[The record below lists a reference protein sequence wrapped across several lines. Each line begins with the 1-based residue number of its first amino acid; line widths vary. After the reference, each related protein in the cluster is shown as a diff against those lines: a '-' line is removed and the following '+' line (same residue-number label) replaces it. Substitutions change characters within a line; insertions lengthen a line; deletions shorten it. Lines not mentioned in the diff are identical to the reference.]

1 MLLSNIKESSAGIDC
16 KFSYGITMLHAYLVK
31 TGL

>member
-16 KFSYGITMLHAYLVK
+16 KFSYEITMLHAYLVK